1 MKDTNT
7 ADKRHGETAA
17 CCETLVDCGRASDLT
32 RGLPYQ
38 ILHELGWPPFNRMYL
53 S

>member
-7 ADKRHGETAA
+7 ADERHGENEAS
-17 CCETLVDCGRASDLT
+17 CETLVDCGRASDLT

-38 ILHELGWPPFNRMYL
+38 ILTELGWPPYNRMYL